1 MFNNVW
7 KSEYLEYTD
16 NTSNIHDTSQIAL
29 TLYFVISFLF
39 IVIIATIS
47 TILKCMQ
54 DRRKLLDWL
63 IMVELGDQMKDL
75 EDGGIDEDE
84 SQNIL

>member
-75 EDGGIDEDE
+75 ENGGIDEDE